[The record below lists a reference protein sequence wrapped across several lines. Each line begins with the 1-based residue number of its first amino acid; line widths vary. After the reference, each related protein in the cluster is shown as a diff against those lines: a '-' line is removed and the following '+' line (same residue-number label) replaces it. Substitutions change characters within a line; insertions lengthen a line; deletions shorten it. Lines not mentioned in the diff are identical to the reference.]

1 VHSLLESWQHRELI
15 FFFAWREVKI
25 RYKQALL
32 GAAWA
37 ILQPL
42 LSMIVFTLFFG
53 RLAGIPSDGLP
64 YALFAYVGLLQWT
77 YFSGVIANAGQSLTS
92 NANLITKVY
101 FPRLA
106 LPSSLAISG
115 LLDFVIGLSF
125 LFVLMIYFQSPLH
138 ALALLAPFFVLQM
151 VLLSVGVSL
160 LLAAVNVFYRDVKHV
175 LPLAIQLWLFLTP
188 VIYPVSFIPERHR
201 PWLAL
206 NPLAGIIDGFR
217 SCLVLGQW
225 PNLWL
230 TASSWA
236 ITLLVLWLGFAY
248 FRQAERRFADVI

>member
-1 VHSLLESWQHRELI
+1 MHSLLEPWRHRELI

-42 LSMIVFTLFFG
+42 LTMIVFTLFFG

-77 YFSGVIANAGQSLTS
+77 YFSSVISNAGMSLTS

-125 LFVLMIYFQSPLH
+125 LIVLMIYFQTPVTGLI
-138 ALALLAPFFVLQM
+138 LLAPLFVVEL
-151 VLLSVGVSL
+151 VLLAVGVSL

-175 LPLAIQLWLFLTP
+175 LPLAIQLWLFVTP
-188 VIYPVSFIPERHR
+188 VIYPVSFIPERYR
-201 PWLAL
+201 PLLAL

-225 PNLWL
+225 PDVWL
-230 TASSWA
+230 TVSSWA
-236 ITLLVLWLGFAY
+236 ITLVVLFVGFAY